1 MTDLYSTLSQVY
13 EAMYQT
19 FIDYEEE
26 FAFYAQILQKYQCQS
41 LVEIGCGTGNLAPLF
56 TQQDFNYFGLDF
68 SDDMLR
74 IAKEKFPDG
83 QFLQGDM
90 RDFSLKKQVHSA
102 LITARSLSYM
112 IENSEVEATFE
123 SVYKNLKTGGI
134 FAFDVIDANR
144 FIPDIY
150 HGKKLQHTAIFDGIE
165 YFRNSELSVNLNAKS
180 WTFDWLS
187 TFYKKENEVDILLG
201 KDDSSVRAF
210 TKNDIEILLK
220 MAGFEILEII
230 DKRAYMFDTL
240 VFVAMKTSHFNEQ
253 MPASSCSI

>member
-13 EAMYQT
+13 ETMYQT

-26 FAFYAQILQKYQCQS
+26 FAFYSQILQKYQCQS
-41 LVEIGCGTGNLAPLF
+41 VVEIGCGTGNLAPLF
-56 TQQDFNYFGLDF
+56 TAQNFNYFGLDF

-74 IAKEKFPDG
+74 IAKEKFPKG

-90 RDFSLKKQVHSA
+90 RDFNLKKQVHSS

-112 IENSEVEATFE
+112 VENSEVEATFK
-123 SVYKNLKTGGI
+123 SVYKNLKMGGI

-150 HGKKLQHTAIFDGIE
+150 YGKNLRHTAIFEGIE
-165 YFRNSELSVNLNAKS
+165 YFRESELSVNLNAKS

-187 TFYKKENEVDILLG
+187 TFYKKEAETNVLLG
-201 KDDSSVRAF
+201 KDESSVRAF
-210 TKNDIEILLK
+210 TRNDIEILLK
-220 MAGFEILEII
+220 MAGFEVLEVI
-230 DKRAYMFDTL
+230 DKRAYMFDTF
-240 VFVAMKTSHFNEQ
+240 VFVAIKKGLN
-253 MPASSCSI
+253 PSIGCQIS